1 MKKKIINGLLFAVAL
16 VAATSSFVSCKDYN
30 GDNYAELQEK
40 YATLQDAFRA
50 QVQAMQD
57 YVLKTTFNETVG
69 EINGKI
75 DEINKETGYSAAELA
90 NKGTIK
96 ARLDAIE
103 NELDPNNPNSLA
115 EQVHKNNQA
124 ILSLGDTLNHF
135 VFMWGDDLASAY
147 ANAGKAKQ
155 IALSYDTDTAKI
167 NQAIKEAQD
176 IADKA
181 WKYVNQG
188 MAVDRDNKTK
198 ADLQAWVKYF
208 EAADDALADDIAALK
223 QDVNNIFK
231 LISQQVTGIEIQATY
246 NPIFGTFSSP
256 IDIQTNMLCTYY
268 STQNDPVVFP
278 AGDVSSQA
286 SMWANGTPAVL
297 SSELDRIGAG
307 INSDKVD
314 KFFNVPEKLMND
326 KPGNAGRL
334 YLTVNPS
341 DVTMVDK
348 EFTLRASDNSVSKV
362 SLSGLHPCDEQLLW
376 GYKRAAGNGFYY
388 ADATISKN
396 DVENVALSFNMSG
409 VKDALENIM
418 KDWSK
423 ASPSDVA
430 KIFMAVADGMR
441 ADVPRLGVQAQWKDT
456 LGWKS
461 YVSKYELAAFSVKA
475 LGFAD
480 FENLDFSPAI
490 VKFKNQLIAK
500 EKSVAQDFINKVAQL
515 LVFQLNLTPG
525 TTTNV
530 EITEDKVYVVIPNA
544 SITNGT
550 EVIIAAGSL
559 GGTQPTTDIKL
570 PVLPNVAGATGYK
583 IDITPIFAGI
593 NDAINTKLAQVNAS
607 ASGSITKVLNK
618 VIDIENSIFDK
629 VISAASNPA
638 RFVQPALVAHCG
650 KLGFFYPSRTHV
662 APTLVKRGQKIMFY
676 PTTLTGE
683 IVVPAFKK
691 YVAITA
697 AYASGNMSED
707 RYDSNWNSGALNNV
721 FDGTVYNAGHPFEFD
736 TKNVPDGTVLEF
748 VYECLDYKGKIAGK
762 KYYIE
767 IFE

>member
-50 QVQAMQD
+50 QVQAM
-57 YVLKTTFNETVG
+57 NETVG

-96 ARLDAIE
+96 ARLDEIE

-181 WKYVNQG
+181 WNYVNQG
-188 MAVDRDNKTK
+188 MAVDRDGKTK
-198 ADLQAWVKYF
+198 EDLQAWVKYF

-307 INSDKVD
+307 INSDIVVKY
-314 KFFNVPEKLMND
+314 FNVPDKLMNED
-326 KPGNAGRL
+326 PGNAGRL

-362 SLSGLHPCDEQLLW
+362 SLSGLQPCDEQLLW

-409 VKDALENIM
+409 VKDALEDIM

-515 LVFQLNLTPG
+515 LVFELKPAPVTEV
-525 TTTNV
+525 NV
-530 EITEDKVYVVIPNA
+530 EVTAGGDVYVIIPGNTLTV
-544 SITNGT
+544 SGNVQVEGNN
-550 EVIIAAGSL
+550 VIIPANHFSAGVPS
-559 GGTQPTTDIKL
+559 T
-570 PVLPNVAGATGYK
+570 ATPLTYSVSNNEIK
-583 IDITPIFAGI
+583 IDITPLITGI
-593 NDAINTKLAQVNAS
+593 NDAIKTKLAQVNAS

-707 RYDSNWNSGALNNV
+707 RYDPSFNSGALNNV